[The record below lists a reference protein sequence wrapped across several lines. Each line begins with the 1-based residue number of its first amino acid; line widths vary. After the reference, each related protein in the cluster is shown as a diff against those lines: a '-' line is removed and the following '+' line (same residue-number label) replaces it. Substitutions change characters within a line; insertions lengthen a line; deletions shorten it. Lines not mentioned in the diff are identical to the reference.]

1 MICEYCGRNDLPCI
15 VMTAT
20 LRDKKHP
27 EKERKI
33 QAVVCMDCLEEKDG
47 RVLH

>member
-1 MICEYCGRNDLPCI
+1 MPCI

-20 LRDKKHP
+20 LRDKQHP
-27 EKERKI
+27 EKMEEI
-33 QAVVCMDCLEEKDG
+33 QTTVCMDCLEDKDG

>member
-1 MICEYCGRNDLPCI
+1 MVCEYCGRNDLPCV

-27 EKERKI
+27 EKAEKI
-33 QAVVCMDCLEEKDG
+33 QAIVCTDCIEEKDG

>member
-20 LRDKKHP
+20 LRDKQHP
-27 EKERKI
+27 EKMEEI
-33 QAVVCMDCLEEKDG
+33 QTTVCMDCLEDKDG

>member
-1 MICEYCGRNDLPCI
+1 MVCEYCGRNDLPCI

-20 LRDKKHP
+20 LRDKQNP
-27 EKERKI
+27 EKMKEI
-33 QAVVCMDCLEEKDG
+33 QITVCMDCLEEKDG